1 MENLTEEKAALQ
13 WHPAFYAGLQIEL
26 AEEAHL
32 LEFENEHQLG
42 TKPKEIDVLVIK
54 KDAETVIRKNLGRIF
69 RRHNI
74 IEYKSPEDY
83 LSIDD
88 FYKVLGYACFYK
100 ADTPKVDQ
108 IKAREITVTYVCK
121 KYPRKVVEHLNREM
135 GLQIEQMEN
144 GIYYVHGMCF
154 PIQLIVTSRLSK
166 KENLWLAS
174 LTDDLKNKEWTEQL
188 LKDYRQ
194 HKNEELYES
203 MMDIIV
209 DANEGVFEEEKR
221 MSGSLM
227 RIIKDT
233 VDQQVEERLAECMEE
248 RLAECVEERL
258 AERLAAEEEKTK
270 REMLSSLVKDGL
282 LSAAEAAKRL
292 SITEEEFLIKMNA

>member
-1 MENLTEEKAALQ
+1 MENVTEEKTALQ

-26 AEEAHL
+26 TEEAHL

-54 KDAETVIRKNLGRIF
+54 KDEETVIRKNIGRIF

-74 IEYKSPEDY
+74 IEYKSPGDY

-88 FYKVLGYACFYK
+88 FYKVFGYACFYK
-100 ADTPKVDQ
+100 ADVPKVDQ
-108 IKAREITVTYVCK
+108 IKAKEITITYVCK
-121 KYPRKVVEHLNREM
+121 KYPRKVLEHLEKEM
-135 GLQIEQMEN
+135 GLKVELIEN
-144 GIYYVHGMCF
+144 GIYYVYGMCF
-154 PIQLIVTSRLSK
+154 LVQVIVTSRLSQ

-174 LTDDLKNKEWTEQL
+174 LTDDLKNKEWTERL

-194 HKNEELYES
+194 HKNEEFYES
-203 MMDIIV
+203 MMDIII
-209 DANEGVFEEEKR
+209 DANESVFKEGKQ

-233 VDQQVEERLAECMEE
+233 VDQQVEERLAVYEE
-248 RLAECVEERL
+248 NAKTLA
-258 AERLAAEEEKTK
+258 KT
-270 REMLSSLVKDGL
+270 ETFLSLVQDGL
-282 LSAAEAAKRL
+282 LSASEAAKRL
-292 SITEEEFLIKMNA
+292 SITEEEFLAKMNA